1 MTLLQPDLRPLT
13 ARDISYAYSAKSRP
27 ARAFIRLMENSTG
40 RLGLMKRATGYE
52 DDMARGMG
60 FFDVMA
66 QRYGLTLDVVG
77 AVWRISPKR
86 GLSSRWRTILTVFWT
101 G

>member
-1 MTLLQPDLRPLT
+1 MIPARGQGKAREKEPTLTLLQPDLRPLT

-60 FFDVMA
+60 
-66 QRYGLTLDVVG
+66 
-77 AVWRISPKR
+77 
-86 GLSSRWRTILTVFWT
+86 
-101 G
+101 